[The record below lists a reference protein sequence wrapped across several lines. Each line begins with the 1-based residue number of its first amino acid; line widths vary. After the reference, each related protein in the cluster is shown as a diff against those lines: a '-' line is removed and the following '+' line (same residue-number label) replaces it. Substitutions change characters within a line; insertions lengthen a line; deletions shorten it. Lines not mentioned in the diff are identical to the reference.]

1 MRATESDIT
10 WDVGLNSVMW
20 PIYQLSALFAF
31 LQFCLLVIGK
41 LVAFKEDKNFP
52 IVIRIYLELINF

>member
-1 MRATESDIT
+1 MGATESDIP
-10 WDVGLNSVMW
+10 WKVGLNRVMW